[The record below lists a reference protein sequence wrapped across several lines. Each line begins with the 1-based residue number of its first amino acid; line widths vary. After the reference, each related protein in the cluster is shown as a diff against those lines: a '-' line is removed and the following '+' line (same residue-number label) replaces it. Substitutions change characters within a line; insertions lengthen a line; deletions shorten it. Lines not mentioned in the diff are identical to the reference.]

1 MRTRA
6 RETFRILLRQHVAK
20 LRPNAKE
27 IHMKA
32 VVIAALVTLGIGSTA
47 VAQQRTVRDMMN
59 DMKAR
64 YGQTFDQCQALATSR
79 GYRLSD
85 NEQDGRLVM
94 MFIEGCIMGKQ
105 Q

>member
-1 MRTRA
+1 
-6 RETFRILLRQHVAK
+6 
-20 LRPNAKE
+20 
-27 IHMKA
+27 MKA
-32 VVIAALVTLGIGSTA
+32 LVIAVLVAGIGSVA

>member
-1 MRTRA
+1 M
-6 RETFRILLRQHVAK
+6 
-20 LRPNAKE
+20 NAL
-27 IHMKA
+27 
-32 VVIAALVTLGIGSTA
+32 VIAVLVTVGIGSTA
-47 VAQQRTVRDMMN
+47 LAQQRSVRDMMN

-85 NEQDGRLVM
+85 NETEGRLVM

-105 Q
+105 G

>member
-1 MRTRA
+1 M
-6 RETFRILLRQHVAK
+6 
-20 LRPNAKE
+20 NAS
-27 IHMKA
+27 
-32 VVIAALVTLGIGSTA
+32 VIAVLVTIGISSTA
-47 VAQQRTVRDMMN
+47 IAQQQRSVRDMMN

-64 YGQTFDQCQALATSR
+64 YGQTYDQCQALATSR

-85 NEQDGRLVM
+85 SEQEGRLVM

>member
-1 MRTRA
+1 M
-6 RETFRILLRQHVAK
+6 
-20 LRPNAKE
+20 NAL
-27 IHMKA
+27 
-32 VVIAALVTLGIGSTA
+32 VIAVLVTVGIGSTA
-47 VAQQRTVRDMMN
+47 LAQQRNVRDMMN

-85 NEQDGRLVM
+85 NETEGRLVM

>member
-1 MRTRA
+1 M
-6 RETFRILLRQHVAK
+6 
-20 LRPNAKE
+20 NAFV
-27 IHMKA
+27 I
-32 VVIAALVTLGIGSTA
+32 VVLVTVGIGSTA
-47 VAQQRTVRDMMN
+47 LAQQQRSVRDMMT

-85 NEQDGRLVM
+85 NEQEGRLVM